1 MNPIFQANLVD
12 RLHRSQG
19 FQTHLR
25 RVSEL
30 MTVPDTEK
38 LLPEIDGAPA
48 ETAKAGP
55 QPRTVK
61 TVKKSPMK
69 KVWCL

>member
-1 MNPIFQANLVD
+1 
-12 RLHRSQG
+12 
-19 FQTHLR
+19 
-25 RVSEL
+25 

-69 KVWCL
+69 KSLVFVTHGILLVQVDGSD